1 MAVPRTR
8 NGKTRACA
16 AVTAA
21 LAAAGSAALLFTGSP
36 AVAASATTGPSR
48 SVVVTGA
55 APAELAARIAAVG
68 GKVTGHFDLISG
80 VSAVLP
86 AGASLPGLIV
96 ADDRPMHVSSL
107 PAAAVALPGHRK
119 AQDTSGPADT
129 LRATLGLPATG
140 NEGAGVTVAV
150 VDTGVAYSADLN
162 GRLIHVDAS
171 TAPGTVATPRPLND
185 GYGHGTFM
193 AGLIAGNGKNSG
205 GAYVGVAPEARILD
219 VRVADRDGSTS
230 LTQVLRGLDMV
241 ASQQKQLDVKVL
253 NLSISSGSPLPYQ
266 VDPLTMAL
274 DALWHSGVTVV
285 VPAGNDGGGSGT
297 ISSPGVDPTLITA
310 GALDEGGT
318 GVRKDDTVAP
328 YSGRGPAPQ
337 GVAKPD
343 LVAPG
348 SHLVSLRD
356 PHSVVDRE
364 NPTSRIDDAY
374 FRGSGTS
381 MATAVTSGAV
391 ADILAVRPNLSPD
404 GVKSLLT
411 GTAYTSPGLH
421 NRKAA
426 GAGGLDLKAAL
437 AAAPTVPDPGTTDVA
452 PPGPAW
458 LWDAFSR
465 AVLNDNKQLALS
477 LWRQMPEEARSWIA
491 RSWISLSPTAR
502 SWIDQHWDARS
513 WIALGAGGAQD
524 WEARYWAA
532 RSWIARSWIA
542 RSWIARSWIDEDWTA
557 RSWIGDDWDA
567 RSWIAR
573 SWIARSWITDA
584 WSGRSWS

>member
-1 MAVPRTR
+1 MAPRIR
-8 NGKTRACA
+8 NSKSRAVA

-21 LAAAGSAALLFTGSP
+21 VAAAGSAAMLFTASP
-36 AVAASATTGPSR
+36 AVAAGSASGPSR

-55 APAELAARIAAVG
+55 APAELAARIKAVG
-68 GKVTGHFDLISG
+68 GTVTGEFNLIHG

-86 AGASLPGLIV
+86 AGATLPGLVV

-107 PAAAVALPGHRK
+107 PTAPLSLPGTVK
-119 AQDTSGPADT
+119 AQDVSGPADT
-129 LRATLGLPATG
+129 LRATLGLSATSSD
-140 NEGAGVTVAV
+140 GAGVTVAV
-150 VDTGVAYSADLN
+150 VDTGVAYSDDLA
-162 GRLIHVDAS
+162 GRVVHVDAS
-171 TAPGTVATPRPLND
+171 ATLGSPDRFRLLED

-193 AGLIAGNGKNSG
+193 AGLIAGDGKDSD
-205 GAYVGVAPEARILD
+205 GAYVGVAPKARILD
-219 VRVADRDGSTS
+219 VRVANPDGSTS
-230 LTQVLRGLDMV
+230 LAQVLHGLDVV
-241 ASQQKQLDVKVL
+241 ATTGKVLGVKVL
-253 NLSISSGSPLPYQ
+253 NLSLSSGSPLPYQ

-285 VPAGNDGGGSGT
+285 VPAGNDGGGTGT

-310 GALDEGGT
+310 GALDENGT
-318 GVRKDDTVAP
+318 GARKDDTVAP
-328 YSGRGPAPQ
+328 FSGRGPAPQ

-348 SHLVSLRD
+348 SHLVSLRA
-356 PHSVVDRE
+356 PFSVVDLQ
-364 NPTSRIDDAY
+364 NPTSRIHGTY

-381 MATAVTSGAV
+381 MATAVTSGAI
-391 ADILAVRPNLSPD
+391 ADILAVRPDLSPD
-404 GVKSLLT
+404 GVKALLT
-411 GTAYTSPGLH
+411 GTAYKRAGL
-421 NRKAA
+421 KDPSAA
-426 GAGGLDLKAAL
+426 GAGGLDLRAAL

-458 LWDAFSR
+458 LWDAFAR
-465 AVLNDNKQLALS
+465 AVMNDNRQLALA
-477 LWRQMPEEARSWIA
+477 LWKQMPEEARSWIA
-491 RSWISLSPTAR
+491 RSWIALSPTAR
-502 SWIDQHWDARS
+502 SWIDHHWDARS
-513 WIALGAGGAQD
+513 WIALGSGSRQD

-542 RSWIARSWIDEDWTA
+542 RSWIARSWIDENWAA

-573 SWIARSWITDA
+573 SWIARSWITDS

>member
-1 MAVPRTR
+1 MAAPRTST
-8 NGKTRACA
+8 GKTRACA

-36 AVAASATTGPSR
+36 AVAAATSGPSR

-55 APAELAARIAAVG
+55 SEAELTARITAVG
-68 GKVTGHFDLISG
+68 GKVTGHFDLIPG

-86 AGASLPGLIV
+86 AGASLPGLVV
-96 ADDRPMHVSSL
+96 ADDRPMHVSSV
-107 PAAAVALPGHRK
+107 AAAPIALFGK
-119 AQDTSGPADT
+119 GKSKDVSGPADT

-150 VDTGVAYSADLN
+150 VDTGVDNSDDLA
-162 GRLIHVDAS
+162 GRVIHVDAS
-171 TAPGTVATPRPLND
+171 VAAGTVARIRPLED

-193 AGLIAGNGKNSG
+193 AGLIAGNGKASN
-205 GAYVGVAPEARILD
+205 GAYVGVAPKARILD
-219 VRVADRDGSTS
+219 VRVADPDGSTS
-230 LTQVLRGLDMV
+230 LIQVLRGLDV
-241 ASQQKQLDVKVL
+241 VGSTGKLLNVKVL
-253 NLSISSGSPLPYQ
+253 NLSLSSGSPLPYQ

-285 VPAGNDGGGSGT
+285 VPAGNDGGTTGT

-318 GVRKDDTVAP
+318 GSRTDDSVAP

-343 LVAPG
+343 LVSPG
-348 SHLVSLRD
+348 NHLVSLRA
-356 PHSVVDRE
+356 PFSVVDRQ
-364 NPTSRIDDAY
+364 NPASRIDNAY

-381 MATAVTSGAV
+381 MATAVTTGAI
-391 ADILAVRPNLSPD
+391 ADILAVRPDLSPD
-404 GVKSLLT
+404 GVKALLT
-411 GTAYTSPGLH
+411 GTAYTGAGLTD
-421 NRKAA
+421 RSAA
-426 GAGGLDLKAAL
+426 GAGGLDLEAAL
-437 AAAPTVPDPGTTDVA
+437 AAAPTVPDPGTTDAA

-465 AVLNDNKQLALS
+465 AVLNGNKQLALA

-513 WIALGAGGAQD
+513 WISLGAGSAQD
-524 WEARYWAA
+524 WEARYWA
-532 RSWIARSWIA
+532 ARSWIA

-573 SWIARSWITDA
+573 SWIARSWITDS